1 MKNKFLLV
9 LTLIFS
15 MILPSC
21 VFVSFSSMA
30 TQKEETYILDETGT
44 LKENEISELNK
55 TLKEISSK
63 YKIGTFVAL
72 IDKEAKITAKGYI
85 KEFETKDN
93 IVFVIS
99 KKDRKWAIEASGK
112 GKINFDSYCQ
122 EYTIEKIKSY
132 LSKSDYFEAIKE
144 YNKNVEKFLEKG
156 SKGEPYSQK
165 NKIKE
170 NNLLWIAGSLV
181 AGFLIAYGIGAYYKS
196 QLNNVHNETSA
207 NNYILDSEITNKDD
221 VFIRNEITKTARPK
235 SSSSSS
241 SDGDSSDG
249 SF

>member
-30 TQKEETYILDETGT
+30 IQEEEIYILDETNT
-44 LKENEISELNK
+44 LKDNEILELNK

-72 IDKEAKITAKGYI
+72 IDKDAKITAKSYI
-85 KEFETKDN
+85 KEFETEDN
-93 IVFVIS
+93 ILFVIS
-99 KKDRKWAIEASGK
+99 KKDRKWAIETSGK
-112 GKINFDSYCQ
+112 GKTNFDSYCQ
-122 EYTIEKIKSY
+122 EYTIKKIKSS
-132 LSKSDYFEAIKE
+132 LSKSNYFEAIKE

-181 AGFLIAYGIGAYYKS
+181 AGFAIAYGIGAYYKS
-196 QLNNVHNETSA
+196 QLNNVHNVASA
-207 NNYILDSEITNKDD
+207 DSYILDSEITNQED
-221 VFIRNEITKTARPK
+221 VFIRNEITKTAKPK